1 MGNSSIESERQ
12 ELLAQLNAAKAEY
25 HRCVSDVDADT
36 AYRGSEW
43 SIVDLL
49 NHVIGSYDGMVDRL
63 LSEDNPNLA
72 GAYDANAS
80 WKRRC
85 EALLGEIDSHI
96 AIASDLTAEQLG
108 RTGTFGKNTIRV
120 MDMLTRIARHYD
132 EHLAQ
137 LRDEVRPRENLA

>member
-1 MGNSSIESERQ
+1 MVNSSIESERQ
-12 ELLAQLNAAKAEY
+12 ELLQQLNTTKGEY

-43 SIVDLL
+43 SIADLL
-49 NHVIGSYDGMVDRL
+49 NHVIGSYGGMIDRL

-72 GAYDANAS
+72 GPYDANAA

-96 AIASDLTAEQLG
+96 AIATELTTEQLG
-108 RTGTFGKNTIRV
+108 RTGNFGTDTIRV

-137 LRDEVRPRENLA
+137 LFRS